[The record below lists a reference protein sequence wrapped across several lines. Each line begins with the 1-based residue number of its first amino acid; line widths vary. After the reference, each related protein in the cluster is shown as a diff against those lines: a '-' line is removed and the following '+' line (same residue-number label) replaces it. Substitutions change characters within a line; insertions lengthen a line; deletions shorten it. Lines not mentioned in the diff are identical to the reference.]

1 MRLLALALV
10 AACSAPAAPPV
21 RTPVTQPVVPAT
33 PAAVAVTT
41 QTTAPT
47 LRLPKTFVEKS
58 VAATLAID
66 PAKTGF
72 SGSIALTG
80 EVTEAAPV
88 IWLHGK
94 GLTIAKATA
103 NGAPITATPRGED
116 LLELRGAFTPGP
128 LVLALDYTGSYALIE
143 TAGAFKQTSNG
154 ASYVI
159 TQFEAIY
166 ARKAFPCIDEPDT
179 KVPWKL
185 TLDVPAGNIAVAN
198 TAVEKESKLPDG
210 RKRFEF
216 QTTKP
221 LPSYLIAFGVGP
233 FDIVDG
239 GKTKSGV
246 PVRIITMKG
255 RAAEAAWA
263 AQTTARILDLEEKW
277 FDIPYPFGKLD
288 MLTIPLTVGFGAME
302 NPGLITTT
310 DRLIMVDPKNA
321 SWGERRA
328 YVSVTAHEIAH
339 QWFGDYVTMAF
350 WDDIWLNEGFADW
363 LGHKITVQ
371 FEPAWHDE
379 SRELDERL
387 EALAADSLVTAR
399 RVREPIKS
407 SDDISNVFDRIT
419 YQKGATILNM
429 FEAYVGAE
437 KFRAGVRD
445 YLTSRAF
452 GNATSTDFIAAVS
465 KASGTDLAPAMSTFL
480 DQGGAPELDISVK
493 CGKGKP
499 EVTLAQHRY
508 VEAGSPEAPPTK
520 PWIVPVCLAYEQG
533 GKRAEAC
540 TQLSASTGTLELAG
554 KCPRWIMGNVGGRG
568 YYRTFYPAKAATALR
583 DEAWPLLTNVERRAL
598 FLTLDDELT
607 NGKAKLPLSLV
618 LSYVPRMLAN
628 GDRYSVQSATE
639 FAGSY
644 LYAVPDDLHPKYE
657 AWLRATFGAGAAK
670 VGLLPRANDDLD
682 AESVRKS
689 LVYTVGWLGQ
699 DPDLARQS
707 VELAANWRDLP
718 SATRGYILKIAA
730 NASSDI
736 HAKLLHDIKG
746 ERDRAHRQE
755 MYIALGSVR
764 DAKRYEAALELTLDP
779 AIDFREA
786 QALFYAASNN
796 AMRAVSERF
805 ARAHKDALFA
815 RLPKESVTGGIGGLY
830 IRLLKAS
837 CDASKRADVEK
848 YLRDNFEAMPG
859 GKREIAQG
867 LESMDQCIV
876 QRAQL
881 MPSLRG
887 WLSGVKIPKPA
898 KP

>member
-1 MRLLALALV
+1 
-10 AACSAPAAPPV
+10 V

-94 GLTIAKATA
+94 GLTINKATA

-116 LLELRGAFTPGP
+116 LLELRGAVTPGP

-363 LGHKITVQ
+363 LGQKITVQ

-387 EALAADSLVTAR
+387 EAHAADSLVTAR

-540 TQLSASTGTLELAG
+540 TQLSAPTAALELAG

>member
-1 MRLLALALV
+1 MTV
-10 AACSAPAAPPV
+10 PPQNTV
-21 RTPVTQPVVPAT
+21 
-33 PAAVAVTT
+33 
-41 QTTAPT
+41 PT
-47 LRLPKTFVEKS
+47 LRLPRTFVEKS

-66 PAKTGF
+66 PGKPGF

-80 EVTEAAPV
+80 EVTEAASV

-94 GLTIAKATA
+94 GLTIDKATA
-103 NGAPITATPRGED
+103 NGAAITATPQGED
-116 LLELRGAFTPGP
+116 LLELRGTFTPGP
-128 LVLALDYTGSYALIE
+128 LVLALDYTGTYATIE

-166 ARKAFPCIDEPDT
+166 ARKTFPCIDEPDT

-246 PVRIITMKG
+246 PVRIVTMRG
-255 RAAEAAWA
+255 RAAEGAWA

-310 DRLIMVDPKNA
+310 ERLMLVDPKNA
-321 SWGERRA
+321 SWGEKRA
-328 YVSVTAHEIAH
+328 YVAVTAHEIAH

-387 EALAADSLVTAR
+387 TALAADSLVTAR
-399 RVREPIKS
+399 RVREPIKTP
-407 SDDISNVFDRIT
+407 DDISNVFDRIT

-429 FEAYVGAE
+429 FEAFVGPE

-452 GNATSTDFIAAVS
+452 GNATSADFIAAVS
-465 KASGTDLAPAMSTFL
+465 KAANTDLAPAMSTFL
-480 DQGGAPELDISVK
+480 DQGGAPELEINVT
-493 CGKGKP
+493 CGKGKS
-499 EVTLAQHRY
+499 EVALAQHRY
-508 VEAGSPEAPPTK
+508 VEPGSPEPPATQ

-533 GKRAEAC
+533 GKRAESC
-540 TQLSASTGTLELAG
+540 TQLSAATGTVELPG

-598 FLTLDDELT
+598 FLTLVDEL
-607 NGKAKLPLSLV
+607 NNPKAKLPLSLV
-618 LSYVPRMLAN
+618 LSFVPRMLAN
-628 GDRYSVQSATE
+628 GDRYSVDGATE
-639 FAGSY
+639 FAGSFDDI
-644 LYAVPDDLHPKYE
+644 VPDDLHPKYE

-670 VGLLPRANDDLD
+670 VGLVPRANDDLD
-682 AESVRKS
+682 AESVRRA

-699 DPDLARQS
+699 DPDLIKQS

-718 SATRGYILKIAA
+718 SATRGYIIKIAA
-730 NASSDI
+730 NASPDF
-736 HAKLLHDIKG
+736 HAKLLRDVKT
-746 ERDRAHRQE
+746 ERDRARRQD
-755 MYIALGSVR
+755 MYVALGAVR

-786 QALFYAASNN
+786 RRLFSAASNN
-796 AMRAVSERF
+796 AMMAIAERF
-805 ARAHKDALFA
+805 ARAHKDALMA

-830 IRLLKAS
+830 IDVLTAS
-837 CDASKRADVEK
+837 CDATKRAEVET
-848 YLRDNFEAMPG
+848 YLRDNFESMPG
-859 GKREIAQG
+859 GRREIAQG
-867 LESMDQCIV
+867 LEAMDHCIAH
-876 QRAQL
+876 RAQL
-881 MPSLRG
+881 VPALRG
-887 WLSGVKIPKPA
+887 WLSGVKIPKSA

>member
-1 MRLLALALV
+1 MRSLALALV
-10 AACSAPAAPPV
+10 VIACSAPAPAPV
-21 RTPVTQPVVPAT
+21 RAPVAQPVVPAK
-33 PAAVAVTT
+33 PAAVAVPTN
-41 QTTAPT
+41 APPT

-58 VAATLAID
+58 VVATLSID
-66 PAKTGF
+66 PGKTGF
-72 SGSIALTG
+72 SGAIELTG
-80 EVTEAAPV
+80 DVTEAAPV

-94 GLTIAKATA
+94 GLTINKATA
-103 NGAPITATPRGED
+103 NGAPITVTPRGED
-116 LLELRGAFTPGP
+116 FLELRGPFAPGP
-128 LVLALDYTGSYALIE
+128 MLLALDYTGTYATVE

-154 ASYVI
+154 SSYVI

-166 ARKAFPCIDEPDT
+166 ARKTFPCIDEPDA

-185 TLDVPAGNIAVAN
+185 TLDVPAGNLAVSN
-198 TAVEKESKLPDG
+198 TAVEKESSLPDG

-233 FDIVDG
+233 FDVVDG

-246 PVRIITMKG
+246 PIRIITMKG
-255 RAAEAAWA
+255 RSAEAAWA

-310 DRLIMVDPKNA
+310 ERLMLLDPKNA
-321 SWGERRA
+321 SLGERRA
-328 YVSVTAHEIAH
+328 WVSVTAHEIAH

-363 LGHKITVQ
+363 LGHKISMQ

-387 EALAADSLVTAR
+387 EALDADSLVTAR
-399 RVREPIKS
+399 RVREPIKTP
-407 SDDISNVFDRIT
+407 DDISNVFDRIT

-452 GNATSTDFIAAVS
+452 GNATSADFIAAVS
-465 KASGTDLAPAMSTFL
+465 KAAGTDLAPAMSTFL
-480 DQGGAPELDISVK
+480 DQGGAPELELSLQ

-499 EVTLAQHRY
+499 VVTLAQHRY
-508 VEAGSPEAPPTK
+508 VEPGSPEAPPTQ
-520 PWIVPVCLAYEQG
+520 PWIIPVCLAYEQG

-540 TQLSASTGTLELAG
+540 TQLAAPTGTLELAG
-554 KCPRWIMGNVGGRG
+554 KCPRWIAGNVGGRG
-568 YYRTFYPAKAATALR
+568 YYRTFYSAKAATALR
-583 DEAWPLLTNVERRAL
+583 DEAWPMLTNVERRAL
-598 FLTLDDELT
+598 FLTLVDEVT
-607 NGKAKLPLSLV
+607 NAKAQLPLALV
-618 LSYVPRMLAN
+618 LSFVPRMLAN
-628 GDRYSVQSATE
+628 GDRYSVDSATE
-639 FAGSY
+639 FADSFDDV
-644 LYAVPDDLHPKYE
+644 VPDDLHPKYE
-657 AWLRATFGAGAAK
+657 AWIRATFGAGATS
-670 VGLLPRANDDLD
+670 VGLLPRASDDLD

-689 LVYTVGWLGQ
+689 LVYTVGWIGQ
-699 DPDLARQS
+699 DPDFVKQAVAQ
-707 VELAANWRDLP
+707 AASWRDLP

-730 NASSDI
+730 NANPDI
-736 HAKLLHDIKG
+736 HAKILHDIKG
-746 ERDRAHRQE
+746 ERDRARRGE
-755 MYIALGSVR
+755 MYTALGAVR

-786 QALFYAASNN
+786 QRLFLAASNN
-796 AMRAVSERF
+796 AMLAVSERY
-805 ARAHKDALFA
+805 ARAHKDALMA

-830 IRLLKAS
+830 IRLLTAS
-837 CDASKRADVEK
+837 CDATKRAEVET
-848 YLRDNFEAMPG
+848 YLRENFESMPG

-867 LESMDQCIV
+867 LESMDHCIAH
-876 QRAQL
+876 RAQL
-881 MPSLRG
+881 TPALRG
-887 WLSGVKIPKPA
+887 WLSGVKFPK
-898 KP
+898 K

>member
-1 MRLLALALV
+1 M
-10 AACSAPAAPPV
+10 
-21 RTPVTQPVVPAT
+21 
-33 PAAVAVTT
+33 
-41 QTTAPT
+41 
-47 LRLPKTFVEKS
+47 RLPKTFVEKS
-58 VAATLAID
+58 VAATLSID
-66 PAKTGF
+66 PAKSGF
-72 SGSIALTG
+72 SGAIELTG
-80 EVTEAAPV
+80 EVTAAAPV

-94 GLTIAKATA
+94 GLTINKATA
-103 NGAPITATPRGED
+103 NGAPITVTPRGED
-116 LLELRGAFTPGP
+116 LLELRGTFTPGP
-128 LVLALDYTGSYALIE
+128 LVLALDYTGTYATIE

-154 ASYVI
+154 ASYVL

-166 ARKAFPCIDEPDT
+166 ARKTFPCIDEPDA

-233 FDIVDG
+233 FEIVDG

-246 PVRIITMKG
+246 PVRIVTLKG

-310 DRLIMVDPKNA
+310 ERLMLVDPKNA

-328 YVSVTAHEIAH
+328 YVAVTAHEIAH

-407 SDDISNVFDRIT
+407 SDDIANVFDRIT

-508 VEAGSPEAPPTK
+508 VEPGSPEAPPTQ

-540 TQLSASTGTLELAG
+540 TQLSAPTGTLELAG
-554 KCPRWIMGNVGGRG
+554 KCPRWILGNVGGRG
-568 YYRTFYPAKAATALR
+568 YYRTFYPAKVATALR

-598 FLTLDDELT
+598 FLTLVDELR
-607 NGKAKLPLSLV
+607 NAKAQLPLSLV
-618 LSYVPRMLAN
+618 LSFVPRMLAN
-628 GDRYSVQSATE
+628 GDRYSVESATD
-639 FAGSY
+639 FAGSFDDI
-644 LYAVPDDLHPKYE
+644 VPDDLHPKYE
-657 AWLRATFGAGAAK
+657 AWLRATFGAGATK

-699 DPDLARQS
+699 DPDFIKQA
-707 VELAANWRDLP
+707 VEQAANWRDLP

-730 NASSDI
+730 NANPDI
-736 HAKLLHDIKG
+736 HAKLLHEVKG
-746 ERDRAHRQE
+746 ERDRARRQE
-755 MYIALGSVR
+755 MYIALGAVR

-786 QALFYAASNN
+786 QRLFLAASNN
-796 AMRAVSERF
+796 AMLAVSERF
-805 ARAHKDALFA
+805 ARAHKDALVA

-830 IRLLKAS
+830 IGLLTAS
-837 CDASKRADVEK
+837 CDATKRADAEK
-848 YLRDNFEAMPG
+848 YLRENFEAMPG

-867 LESMDQCIV
+867 LEEMDHCIAH
-876 QRAQL
+876 RAQL
-881 MPSLRG
+881 TPSLRG

>member
-1 MRLLALALV
+1 MRSLALALLV
-10 AACSAPAAPPV
+10 ACSAPAPAPVHAP
-21 RTPVTQPVVPAT
+21 TAQPVVPAK
-33 PAAVAVTT
+33 PAVAPITHDT
-41 QTTAPT
+41 PPT

-58 VAATLAID
+58 VAATLSID
-66 PAKTGF
+66 PGKTGF
-72 SGSIALTG
+72 SGAIEITG
-80 EVTEAAPV
+80 EVTEAASV

-94 GLTIAKATA
+94 GLTINKATA

-116 LLELRGAFTPGP
+116 LLELRGTFTPGP
-128 LVLALDYTGSYALIE
+128 LVLALDYAGMYATVE

-154 ASYVI
+154 TSYVI

-166 ARKAFPCIDEPDT
+166 ARKTFPCIDEPDA

-185 TLDVPAGNIAVAN
+185 TLDVPAGNVAVAN

-216 QTTKP
+216 ATTKP

-263 AQTTARILDLEEKW
+263 AETTARILDLEEAW
-277 FDIPYPFGKLD
+277 FGIPYPFGKLD

-310 DRLIMVDPKNA
+310 ERLIMVDPKNA

-328 YVSVTAHEIAH
+328 YVAVTAHEIAH

-350 WDDIWLNEGFADW
+350 WDDIWLNEGFANW

-387 EALAADSLVTAR
+387 EALDADSLVSAR
-399 RVREPIKS
+399 RVREPIKTP
-407 SDDISNVFDRIT
+407 DDIINVFDSIT

-452 GNATSTDFIAAVS
+452 GNATSSDFISAVS
-465 KASGTDLAPAMSTFL
+465 KAAGTDVAPAMSTFL
-480 DQGGAPELDISVK
+480 DQGGAPELEINVK

-499 EVTLAQHRY
+499 EVTFAQHRY
-508 VEAGSPEAPPTK
+508 VERGSPEPSATQ
-520 PWIVPVCLAYEQG
+520 PWIVPVCLAYEQN

-540 TQLSASTGTLELAG
+540 TQLSAPTGTLELSG
-554 KCPRWIMGNVGGRG
+554 KCPRWVLGNVGGRG
-568 YYRTFYPAKAATALR
+568 YYRTFYPTKVATALR

-598 FLTLDDELT
+598 FLTLVDELH
-607 NGKAKLPLSLV
+607 NAKAQLPLSLV
-618 LSYVPRMLAN
+618 LSFVPRMLAN
-628 GDRYSVQSATE
+628 GDRYSVESATD
-639 FAGSY
+639 FAGSFDDI
-644 LYAVPDDLHPKYE
+644 VPDDLHPKYE
-657 AWLRATFGAGAAK
+657 AWLRASFGAGATN
-670 VGLLPRANDDLD
+670 VGLLPRVNDDLD
-682 AESVRKS
+682 AESVRNS

-699 DPDLARQS
+699 DPDFAKQA
-707 VELAANWRDLP
+707 VEQAANWRDLP
-718 SATRGYILKIAA
+718 SAVRGLILRIAA
-730 NASSDI
+730 NASPDL
-736 HAKLLHDIKG
+736 HAKLLHDVKG
-746 ERDRAHRQE
+746 ERDRARRQE
-755 MYIALGSVR
+755 MYNALGAVR

-786 QALFYAASNN
+786 QRLLLAASNN
-796 AMRAVSERF
+796 AMLEVSERF
-805 ARAHKDALFA
+805 VRAHKDALFA

-830 IRLLKAS
+830 IRLLTAS
-837 CDASKRADVEK
+837 CDATKRADVEK
-848 YLRDNFEAMPG
+848 YLRENFESMPG

-867 LESMDQCIV
+867 LEEMDHCIARRE
-876 QRAQL
+876 QIT
-881 MPSLRG
+881 PSLRG
-887 WLSGVKIPKPA
+887 WLSGVKIPKPT